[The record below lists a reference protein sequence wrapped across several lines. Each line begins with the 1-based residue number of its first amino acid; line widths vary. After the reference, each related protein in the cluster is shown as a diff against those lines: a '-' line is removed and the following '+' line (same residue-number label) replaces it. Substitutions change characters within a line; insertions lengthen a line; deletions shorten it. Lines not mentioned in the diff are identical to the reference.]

1 MKFETIQEREIST
14 SQKDVVV
21 RLTPETEA
29 EKNMLDQGGEELTNY
44 FTAVHNAL
52 TIVDARN
59 PFYKFTVSK

>member
-14 SQKDVVV
+14 DQKDVVV

-29 EKNMLDQGGEELTNY
+29 EKTMLEKGGDDLSEY
-44 FTAVHNAL
+44 FTSVHNAL

-59 PFYKFTVSK
+59 PFYKFTVAK